1 MRKNLIVLQEGNK
14 DCGAASL
21 LSVIRYFGGDISL
34 DRLIEMTKTT
44 KEGTNFYNLS
54 EASSQ
59 IGLTARCYKVDDIN
73 KLKEVNIPYIVQLNN
88 KNYTHFVVVYK
99 FYENKV
105 LIMDPASGKR
115 IVDMFDFT
123 NMWTGYLMIFE
134 KVRPIVVMH
143 GENKLKNVIISTLV
157 NNKFVIVFLITLSI
171 IITILS
177 AIVSFYSQIIF
188 DKIINTEINNLIVIT
203 LFFSIL
209 YIFKNISSYI
219 RNYLIVYLNQKLDI
233 GVILSTFSSIILLPY
248 SFYHGK
254 TTGEILSRIS
264 DLSHVK
270 TFISKV
276 IITIFLDV
284 IIFISSFIII
294 YFIKKEML
302 LVIICLLI
310 IYILIILIFNPILRK
325 INIKNQNNN
334 EKINNQ
340 IIEDVSSFETIKNLN
355 VQNNIILKFENNYN
369 KLLFTSYYG
378 EKINN
383 ILLLIKELVNDLGVL
398 VINFVAFYFIMK
410 DNLTI
415 GKYMTISFLFNY
427 LLFPISNFITLLNEY
442 HYIKNSI
449 KRVNNLLDADQEI
462 IDDSKLEVN
471 GNIEIK
477 NLSFSFNN
485 RNYFLN
491 NISFSIKDK
500 EKVLILGESGIGKS
514 TLLKLIYKY
523 YDIDRD
529 VIFIN
534 GYDIND
540 YSLSDIRRNI
550 TYISQNEML
559 YTSSIRDNIILGRN
573 ISEEDFL
580 NICKITYV
588 DEIIKDNILGYDY
601 VLEENGINVSGG
613 QRQRIILARGLLKNS
628 KVIMIDEGLS
638 QIDINLER
646 IILENLFC
654 MFYDKTFIIVSH
666 RENNIDLYDKVIRL
680 SNSKVRSK

>member
-1 MRKNLIVLQEGNK
+1 MKKSLIVLQEGNK

-123 NMWTGYLMIFE
+123 NMWTGYLMVFE

-143 GENKLKNVIISTLV
+143 GENKLKNVVISTLI
-157 NNKFVIVFLITLSI
+157 NNKGTIVFLVTLSI

-233 GVILSTFSSIILLPY
+233 GVILSTFSNIILLPY

-276 IITIFLDV
+276 IITIFLDI

-355 VQNNIILKFENNYN
+355 VQNNIILKFENDYN
-369 KLLFTSYYG
+369 KLLFISYYG

-383 ILLLIKELVNDLGVL
+383 ILLFIKELVNDLGVL

-415 GKYMTISFLFNY
+415 GKYMTISFIFSY
-427 LLFPISNFITLLNEY
+427 LLFPIGNFISLLNEY
-442 HYIKNSI
+442 HYVKNSI

-529 VIFIN
+529 IIFIN

-540 YSLSDIRRNI
+540 YSLSDIRKNI

-580 NICKITYV
+580 NMCKITYV

-601 VLEENGINVSGG
+601 VLEENGINISGG

-628 KVIMIDEGLS
+628 KIIMIDEGLS

>member
-88 KNYTHFVVVYK
+88 KNYTHFVVVYR

-105 LIMDPASGKR
+105 LVMDPASGKR

-209 YIFKNISSYI
+209 YILKNISSYI

-233 GVILSTFSSIILLPY
+233 GVILSTFSNIILLPY

-276 IITIFLDV
+276 IITIFLDI

-310 IYILIILIFNPILRK
+310 IYILIILIFNPILKK

-355 VQNNIILKFENNYN
+355 AQNNIILKFENDYN

-383 ILLLIKELVNDLGVL
+383 ILLFIKELVNDLGVL

-415 GKYMTISFLFNY
+415 GKYMTISFLFSY
-427 LLFPISNFITLLNEY
+427 LLFPISNFITLLNDY

-462 IDDSKLEVN
+462 IDGSKLEVN

-500 EKVLILGESGIGKS
+500 EKILILGESGIGKS

-523 YDIDRD
+523 YDI
-529 VIFIN
+529 
-534 GYDIND
+534 
-540 YSLSDIRRNI
+540 RRNI
-550 TYISQNEML
+550 TYISQSEML
-559 YTSSIRDNIILGRN
+559 YTSSIRDNIVLGRSIN
-573 ISEEDFL
+573 EEDFL
-580 NICKITYV
+580 NMCKITYV

-601 VLEENGINVSGG
+601 VLEENGINISGG

-646 IILENLFC
+646 IILENLFF

-680 SNSKVRSK
+680 SDSKVRSK

>member
-1 MRKNLIVLQEGNK
+1 MKKSLIVLQGGNK

-59 IGLTARCYKVDDIN
+59 IGLTAKCYKVDDIN

-143 GENKLKNVIISTLV
+143 EENKLKNVIISTLI
-157 NNKFVIVFLITLSI
+157 NNKGTIVFLITLSI

-233 GVILSTFSSIILLPY
+233 GVILSTFSNIILLPY

-276 IITIFLDV
+276 IITIFLDI

-355 VQNNIILKFENNYN
+355 AQNNIILKFENDYN

-383 ILLLIKELVNDLGVL
+383 ILLFIKELVNDLGVL

-415 GKYMTISFLFNY
+415 GKYMTISFLFSY
-427 LLFPISNFITLLNEY
+427 LLFPIGNFITLLNEH

-580 NICKITYV
+580 NMCKITYV

-601 VLEENGINVSGG
+601 VLEENGINISGG

-628 KVIMIDEGLS
+628 KIIMIDEGLS

-680 SNSKVRSK
+680 SDSKVRSK